1 MLLQRIQ
8 RSAASSEVES
18 AYTLANAARAAY
30 QKALNERLPLAHI
43 AEQSE
48 RPQNWFANNILQI
61 VDVFG
66 LPPGEVDFVRLTREI
81 TSGLKLM
88 DDMATLIDPDNGQPS
103 YLDLRVTKEQF
114 ERYMKW
120 ARTVY

>member
-1 MLLQRIQ
+1 MLFQRIQ
-8 RSAASSEVES
+8 HPASSSEIKE
-18 AYTLANAARAAY
+18 AEILATAARRAY

-48 RPQNWFANNILQI
+48 RPQYWFANNMLQ
-61 VDVFG
+61 VVEVYG
-66 LPPGEVDFVRLTREI
+66 LPAGEADFVSLTREI

-88 DDMATLIDPDNGQPS
+88 DDMATLVDPDENQPR
-103 YLDLRVTKEQF
+103 YGELRVTKAQF
-114 ERYMKW
+114 ERYLKW